1 MLRGHIIM
9 IKDIA
14 LLVGNGVNVASKGVS
29 WKDLLN
35 KIVKFCKCPELQTDE
50 NKPFPLFYE
59 EIFLTAIN
67 NGSIKREVELK
78 KFIAMEV
85 SKIEPNP
92 VHQMIRELRPAH
104 VITLNYEFLLEGTK
118 PAKNSGLVNEALY
131 SVFRKYMVDG
141 IIFWHPHGDCHNPIS
156 INLGYEHYGGQL
168 QKMRNYVTAI
178 PDYKTK
184 KIAQE
189 PLFQR
194 LKNENGL
201 KQIQSWIDLFFTTD
215 IHIIG
220 LTLDFVETDL
230 WWLITYRARQ
240 QKYKQDFLVR
250 NKIYY
255 YTPKAYVV
263 EDKKFKLKM
272 LEASGVTVI
281 PIDKVHGVEYY
292 ASIIGGLSNQ

>member
-1 MLRGHIIM
+1 M
-9 IKDIA
+9 KNIA
-14 LLVGNGVNVASKGVS
+14 LLVGNGVNAVSEGVS

-35 KIVKFCKCPELQTDE
+35 KIVTFCNCPELQTDE

-67 NGSIKREVELK
+67 NGSIKKEIELK
-78 KFIAMEV
+78 KFIAKEV
-85 SKIEPNP
+85 SNIEANP
-92 VHQMIRELRPAH
+92 VHQMIRALRPANI
-104 VITLNYEFLLEGTK
+104 ITLNYEFLLEGSK
-118 PAKNSGLVNEALY
+118 PLGNQGLVNEALY
-131 SVFRKYMVDG
+131 SVFRKYLVDG
-141 IIFWHPHGDCHNPIS
+141 IVFWHPHGDCHNPIS

-194 LKNENGL
+194 LKNKGGL
-201 KQIQSWIDLFFTTD
+201 KQIQSWIDLFFTID

-240 QKYKQDFLVR
+240 QKYKHDFPVN

-255 YTPKAYVV
+255 YTPKAYVI
-263 EDKKFKLKM
+263 EDKMFKLKI
-272 LEASGVTVI
+272 LEASGVIVV
-281 PIDKVHGVEYY
+281 PIDKKHGMDYY
-292 ASIIGGLSNQ
+292 ESVLNTISG

>member
-1 MLRGHIIM
+1 M
-9 IKDIA
+9 KNIA
-14 LLVGNGVNVASKGVS
+14 LLVGNGINASSKGVS

-35 KIVKFCKCPELQTDE
+35 KIVQFCNCPDLQTDE
-50 NKPFPLFYE
+50 DKPFPLFYE

-67 NGSIKREVELK
+67 NGIIKREIDLK
-78 KFIAMEV
+78 KFIATEV
-85 SKIEPNP
+85 SKIEPNE

-104 VITLNYEFLLEGTK
+104 IITLNYEFLLEGTK
-118 PAKNSGLVNEALY
+118 QTKNEGLVNESLY
-131 SVFRKYMVDG
+131 SVFRKYLVDG
-141 IIFWHPHGDCHNPIS
+141 ITFWHPHGDCHNPIS

-194 LKNENGL
+194 LKNKGGL
-201 KQIQSWIDLFFTTD
+201 GQIQSWIDLFFTMD
-215 IHIIG
+215 VHIMG

-240 QKYKQDFLVR
+240 QKYKHDYPVS
-250 NKIYY
+250 NEIYY
-255 YTPKAYVV
+255 YIPKSYVV
-263 EDKKFKLKM
+263 ESKMFKIKL
-272 LEASGVTVI
+272 LEASGIKIV
-281 PIDKVHGVEYY
+281 PIDLKHGVEYY
-292 ASIIGGLSNQ
+292 ANVIKSISD

>member
-1 MLRGHIIM
+1 MRN
-9 IKDIA
+9 IA
-14 LLVGNGVNVASKGVS
+14 LLVGNGVNAASKGLS

-35 KIVKFCKCPELQTDE
+35 KIVNFCNCPELLTDE

-67 NGSIKREVELK
+67 NKSIEKEIELK
-78 KFIAMEV
+78 QYIATEV

-92 VHQMIRELRPAH
+92 VHEMIRKLAPAH
-104 VITLNYEFLLEGTK
+104 IITLNYEFLLEGTK
-118 PAKNSGLVNEALY
+118 PSKNLGLVNESLY
-131 SVFRKYMVDG
+131 SVFRKYSVEG
-141 IIFWHPHGDCHNPIS
+141 ITFWHPHGDCHNPIS

-178 PDYKTK
+178 PDYKTHR
-184 KIAQE
+184 IEQE

-194 LKNENGL
+194 LKHKAGL
-201 KQIQSWIDLFFTTD
+201 KQIQSWIDLFFTMD

-240 QKYKQDFLVR
+240 QKYKQDFPVS

-255 YTPKAYVV
+255 YTPKKYMVD
-263 EDKKFKLKM
+263 DKMFKLKM
-272 LEASGVTVI
+272 LAASGVIVQ
-281 PIDKVHGVEYY
+281 PIDEDHGVDYY
-292 ASIIGGLSNQ
+292 ASIMNKISR